1 MKRLISAV
9 AAVVA
14 LGLVGGACRSGGGG
28 SAASSSPP
36 EDDAAVVN
44 GVGIKRADFEADMH
58 DYAAN
63 KLFVATGQAG
73 DNVTD
78 TGTPSTDFVI
88 KTLQADILFELVR
101 QEVAHRSLTVRSTDD
116 GYVRAQT
123 IARFDQSGSPDI
135 FNAFPVRFQ
144 TRALLQT
151 ANLLTL
157 QDALGGGPV
166 DGAAVHAVYDADP
179 RQFGQICVRHI
190 LLLTEDDAKN
200 VLTELQ
206 QGADFSATATKDTE
220 DQSTAG
226 TGGAIRNP
234 DGSCPTSGQLDP
246 DFAKAAL
253 AATPGQP
260 TGPVQTKIGWHVIL
274 VDDVKV
280 LPFEQVQSA
289 AAAAAEQKVADA
301 AAPQLNQFLQK
312 SAGSSIHV
320 DPEYGVWDAANH
332 QVLPPGFRAEPAH
345 TASSSASPSTT
356 GG

>member
-1 MKRLISAV
+1 VKRLVSAV
-9 AAVVA
+9 AAAVA
-14 LGLVGGACRSGGGG
+14 LGLVGAACSSGG
-28 SAASSSPP
+28 SSSTSSSSTP

-44 GVGIKRADFEADMH
+44 GVGIKRSDFDADVD
-58 DYAAN
+58 DYVRN
-63 KLFVATGQAG
+63 KLFVETGQEG
-73 DNVTD
+73 DD
-78 TGTPSTDFVI
+78 AAKTGTASVDFVR

-101 QEVAHRSLTVRSTDD
+101 QEVARRKLTVRSTDD
-116 GYVRAQT
+116 AYVRAQT
-123 IARFDQSGSPDI
+123 VARFDQSGSPDI
-135 FNAFPVRFQ
+135 FNAFPMRFQ

-166 DGAAVHAVYDADP
+166 DAAAVRAAYDADP

-190 LLLTEDDAKN
+190 LSLTQDDAKN

-206 QGADFSATATKDTE
+206 QGADFAATATKETE

-226 TGGAIRNP
+226 SGGAIRNP
-234 DGSCPTSGQLDP
+234 DGSCPTAGQLDP

-260 TGPVQTKIGWHVIL
+260 TGPVETKLGWHVIL

-289 AAAAAEQKVADA
+289 AALAAEQKVSDT
-301 AAPQLNQFLQK
+301 AAPLLNQFLQ
-312 SAGSSIHV
+312 SGVAGTIHV
-320 DPEYGVWDAANH
+320 NPKYGVWDPAGH
-332 QVLPPGFRAEPAH
+332 QVLPPGFRPEPQHA
-345 TASSSASPSTT
+345 ASSSTT

>member
-1 MKRLISAV
+1 VKRLISLVAV
-9 AAVVA
+9 VVA
-14 LGLVGGACRSGGGG
+14 LGLVGAACSSGGS
-28 SAASSSPP
+28 SATSSSSTP

-44 GVGIKRADFEADMH
+44 GVGIKRSDFDADVD
-58 DYAAN
+58 DYVHN

-73 DNVTD
+73 DDVD
-78 TGTPSTDFVI
+78 KTGTASADFVR

-101 QEVAHRSLTVRSTDD
+101 QEVARRKLTLRSTDD
-116 GYVRAQT
+116 ADVRAQT
-123 IARFDQSGSPDI
+123 VARFDQSGSPDI
-135 FNAFPVRFQ
+135 FNAFPMRFQ

-166 DGAAVHAVYDADP
+166 DAAAVRAAYDADP

-190 LLLTEDDAKN
+190 LSLTQDDAKS
-200 VLTELQ
+200 VLAELQ
-206 QGADFSATATKDTE
+206 QGADFAATASKETE
-220 DQSTAG
+220 DQSTAS

-234 DGSCPTSGQLDP
+234 DGSCPTAAQLDP

-253 AATPGQP
+253 AAPPGQP
-260 TGPVQTKIGWHVIL
+260 TGPVETKLGWHVIL

-289 AAAAAEQKVADA
+289 AAVAAEKKVSDT
-301 AAPQLNQFLQK
+301 AAPLLNQFLK
-312 SAGSSIHV
+312 SGGGGPIHV
-320 DPEYGVWDAANH
+320 NPKYGVWDPGGH
-332 QVLPPGFRAEPAH
+332 QVLPPGFKLEPQHA
-345 TASSSASPSTT
+345 ASTSTT

>member
-1 MKRLISAV
+1 VKRLISVV

-14 LGLVGGACRSGGGG
+14 LGVVGGACSSGGGA
-28 SAASSSPP
+28 STASSTTP

-44 GVGIKRADFEADMH
+44 GVGIKRSDFEADMH

-101 QEVAHRSLTVRSTDD
+101 QEVAHRNLSVRSPDD

-135 FNAFPVRFQ
+135 FSAFAVRFQ

-166 DGAAVHAVYDADP
+166 DAAAEHAAYDADP
-179 RQFGQICVRHI
+179 RQFGQLCVRHI

-206 QGADFSATATKDTE
+206 QGADFSATATKETE
-220 DQSTAG
+220 DQTTAG
-226 TGGAIRNP
+226 AGGAIRNP
-234 DGSCPTSGQLDP
+234 DGSCPTARQLDP
-246 DFAKAAL
+246 GFAKATL

-260 TGPVQTKIGWHVIL
+260 TGPVQTKMGWHVIL

-280 LPFEQVQSA
+280 LPFEQVQPA
-289 AAAAAEQKVADA
+289 VAAAAEQKVADA
-301 AAPQLNQFLQK
+301 AAPLLNQFLTK
-312 SAGSSIHV
+312 SAGGSIHV
-320 DPEYGVWDAANH
+320 NPKYGVWDPTNH
-332 QVLPPGFRAEPAH
+332 QVLPPGFRPEPAH
-345 TASSSASPSTT
+345 AASTSSPSTT

>member
-1 MKRLISAV
+1 VKRLVSAL
-9 AAVVA
+9 AAAVA
-14 LGLVGGACRSGGGG
+14 LGLVGAACSSGG
-28 SAASSSPP
+28 SSSTSSSSTP
-36 EDDAAVVN
+36 EDAAVVN
-44 GVGIKRADFEADMH
+44 GVGIKRSDFDADIADYVH
-58 DYAAN
+58 N

-73 DNVTD
+73 DNVDT
-78 TGTPSTDFVI
+78 TGTASVDFVR

-101 QEVAHRSLTVRSTDD
+101 QEVARRKLTVRSTDD
-116 GYVRAQT
+116 AYVRAQT

-135 FNAFPVRFQ
+135 FNAFPMRFQ

-166 DGAAVHAVYDADP
+166 DAAAVRAAYDADP

-190 LLLTEDDAKN
+190 LSLTQDDAKN
-200 VLTELQ
+200 VLAELQ
-206 QGADFSATATKDTE
+206 QGADFAATATKETE

-234 DGSCPTSGQLDP
+234 DGSCPTAAQLDP
-246 DFAKAAL
+246 DFAQAAL

-260 TGPVQTKIGWHVIL
+260 TGPVQTKLGWHILL

-280 LPFEQVQSA
+280 LPFEKVQSA
-289 AAAAAEQKVADA
+289 AALAAEKKVSDT
-301 AAPQLNQFLQK
+301 AAPLLTQFLQ
-312 SAGSSIHV
+312 SGVAGSIHV
-320 DPEYGVWDAANH
+320 NPKYGVWDPAGH
-332 QVLPPGFRAEPAH
+332 QVLPPGFRPEPEHA
-345 TASSSASPSTT
+345 ASTSTT

>member
-1 MKRLISAV
+1 VKRLVRAG
-9 AAVVA
+9 AAAVA
-14 LGLVGGACRSGGGG
+14 LGLVGAACSSGG
-28 SAASSSPP
+28 SSSTSSSSTP

-44 GVGIKRADFEADMH
+44 GVGITRSDFDADVADYVH
-58 DYAAN
+58 N
-63 KLFVATGQAG
+63 KLFVATGQVG
-73 DNVTD
+73 DGVD
-78 TGTPSTDFVI
+78 KTGTASVDFVR
-88 KTLQADILFELVR
+88 KTLQADILFELLR
-101 QEVAHRSLTVRSTDD
+101 QEVARRKLTVRSTDD
-116 GYVRAQT
+116 AYVRAQT
-123 IARFDQSGSPDI
+123 VARFDQSGSPDI
-135 FNAFPVRFQ
+135 FNAFPMRFQ

-166 DGAAVHAVYDADP
+166 DAAAVHAAYDADP

-190 LLLTEDDAKN
+190 LSLTQDDAKN

-206 QGADFSATATKDTE
+206 QGADFAATATNETE

-234 DGSCPTSGQLDP
+234 DGSCPTAAQLDP

-260 TGPVQTKIGWHVIL
+260 TGPVETKLGWHILL

-289 AAAAAEQKVADA
+289 AALAAEKKVSDT
-301 AAPQLNQFLQK
+301 AAPLLNQFLQ
-312 SAGSSIHV
+312 SGVAGSIHV
-320 DPEYGVWDAANH
+320 NPKYGVWDPAGH
-332 QVLPPGFRAEPAH
+332 QVLPPGFRPEPEHA
-345 TASSSASPSTT
+345 ASTSTT